1 MKIKIIFKKIIS
13 SPNAFFQ
20 YCYNMVQIKRY
31 HVQYDHSLRIRGR
44 AYISG
49 TGICL
54 GKNVQ
59 INSHYK
65 ANPIGGDGR
74 TILRTNGDGTIVIG
88 ENTGLS
94 NSAVVAYCS
103 IIIGKNVLIGGSCK
117 IYDTDFHSLELSDRL
132 RHPLENISSKEIVI
146 EDGVFLGAHCIV
158 LKGVTIGKNSVI
170 GAGSV
175 VTKTVPPGEVWAGNP
190 ARFIRKL

>member
-1 MKIKIIFKKIIS
+1 MKIKPLVKRIVY
-13 SPNAFFQ
+13 SPVVLFR

-31 HVQYDHSLRIRGR
+31 HVQYASSVKIRGR

-49 TGICL
+49 TGICM
-54 GKNVQ
+54 GKNVI
-59 INSHYK
+59 INSNYK

-74 TILRTNGDGTIVIG
+74 TILRTNGEGIIVIG
-88 ENTGLS
+88 ENTGIS
-94 NSAVVAYCS
+94 NSVIVAYRS
-103 IIIGKNVLIGGSCK
+103 VIIGKNVLIGGSCK
-117 IYDTDFHSLELSDRL
+117 IYDTDFHSLDSHQRIKY
-132 RHPLENISSKEIVI
+132 PLDDISSKEIVI

-158 LKGVTIGKNSVI
+158 LKGVTIGQNSII

-175 VTKTVPPGEVWAGNP
+175 VTKSIPAGEIWAGNP